1 MSQRQR
7 ILVVYD
13 EKDVITGF
21 RRVFAEDD
29 VEIDAAHTGAEA
41 IASLKNSTPDLVVMD
56 LRMPGM
62 DGLQTLKKI
71 HAMNPRLLVILM
83 TAFSTSANVIEAMKH
98 GAYDY
103 LLKPFSV
110 EKLREIV
117 LNALRV
123 AMDMRSTENYEPT
136 LGEEEYTDSI
146 IGKSEAM
153 QRVYKMIGQVAASN
167 ATVLIT
173 GESGTGK
180 ELVAR
185 AIFSH
190 SERAD
195 KPFVA
200 VNCAAIPESLLESE
214 LFGHERGAFT
224 NAVARRIGKF
234 ELANAGTLFL
244 DEIGDMSLATQT
256 KILRVLQSGEFERI
270 GGTETVRVDV
280 RIIAATNRRL
290 EMMMEEGK
298 FRPDLY
304 YRLNVVRLEMPPLR
318 QRREDIP
325 GLIEFFLRLQSRER
339 KEKKLV
345 VSSAAMGKMV
355 GYSWPGNVRELENTV
370 RNAALTAKGETILLS
385 DIRLKEESAEV
396 QKLGMSGEVVASSPR
411 AGEPRSPSAVVDP
424 TFRDVEER
432 VEPLFDSLVSA
443 RERGVKFSAFD
454 VMERAMLVLA
464 LNRTRGNQLRAARL
478 LGITRST
485 LRKRVVRYGIQID
498 TNIRS

>member
-1 MSQRQR
+1 
-7 ILVVYD
+7 
-13 EKDVITGF
+13 
-21 RRVFAEDD
+21 
-29 VEIDAAHTGAEA
+29 
-41 IASLKNSTPDLVVMD
+41 
-56 LRMPGM
+56 
-62 DGLQTLKKI
+62 
-71 HAMNPRLLVILM
+71 
-83 TAFSTSANVIEAMKH
+83 
-98 GAYDY
+98 
-103 LLKPFSV
+103 
-110 EKLREIV
+110 
-117 LNALRV
+117 
-123 AMDMRSTENYEPT
+123 
-136 LGEEEYTDSI
+136 
-146 IGKSEAM
+146 
-153 QRVYKMIGQVAASN
+153 
-167 ATVLIT
+167 LIT

-180 ELVAR
+180 ELGAR

-190 SERAD
+190 SERAE

-234 ELANAGTLFL
+234 ESANAGTLFL

-370 RNAALTAKGETILLS
+370 RNAALTAKGETILMS
-385 DIRLKEESAEV
+385 DIRLKEESADV
-396 QKLGMSGEVVASSPR
+396 QKTAQSGEVLVAALR
-411 AGEPRSPSAVVDP
+411 GGELRSPAAVADP
-424 TFRDVEER
+424 TFSAVEER
-432 VEPLFDSLVSA
+432 VEPLFDSLVGA